1 VYALFKYL
9 AGLSRKALRSGLFAA
24 TRVPWRRA
32 ESLSHVASITHLAP
46 KALGPAAQRLTLSFA
61 DSRLLVRFGGAV
73 MKKIR
78 FGALM
83 LSTALSGS
91 AAFAGQNDD
100 LVARLNAAEQENT
113 AIRRQNMELAAAKPA
128 SFTDR
133 MADFFGA
140 YAADLPVAYKARP
153 PEEPGR
159 FRAWVEGGAIWTG
172 GDPVSRAFSLTDF
185 TTNSGRGENGPVI
198 PGIFDLSPKVGW
210 VAATGFDYKFA
221 GSPWHVSGQFRYG
234 QSGTASGSASSAGT
248 LDPSLLPNN
257 TEGFCFSPI
266 ADDIFPRFF
275 PNRRITACGGSQSTS
290 VTYKETH
297 WLTDLALGYDIAGHG
312 PTYVQVKGGLRIEE
326 FLANRTTNTNQ
337 TNFVNFATPA
347 FITCCGPTQPT
358 FTALSVMRSA
368 TFTDRNNFL
377 GAGPLIGLEGS
388 VRFLGAWS
396 FDYKGDLAVLFGT
409 QSEFETNISR
419 TTSNPAL
426 LGITN
431 SNFSG
436 AFSSAFTDEK
446 RFVTMLSGDIQA
458 GVSYWF
464 TPNVKLGASYRIDT
478 LIAVKNTKSANAE
491 SLVLPQRYWH
501 GPLVTL
507 TGQFTP
513 N

>member
-1 VYALFKYL
+1 L
-9 AGLSRKALRSGLFAA
+9 
-24 TRVPWRRA
+24 
-32 ESLSHVASITHLAP
+32 
-46 KALGPAAQRLTLSFA
+46 LG
-61 DSRLLVRFGGAV
+61 
-73 MKKIR
+73 
-78 FGALM
+78 
-83 LSTALSGS
+83 STALSGS

-100 LVARLNAAEQENT
+100 LVARLNAADQENA

-128 SFTDR
+128 TPVSFTDR
-133 MADFFGA
+133 MADFFGT

-159 FRAWVEGGAIWTG
+159 FTVWVEGGAIWTG
-172 GDPVSRAFSLTDF
+172 GDTVARDFFLNDF
-185 TTNSGRGENGPVI
+185 TTVGFGNGSSGI
-198 PGIFDLSPKVGW
+198 PGIFNLDPKVGW

-234 QSGTASGSASSAGT
+234 QSGTTSGSASSAGT
-248 LDPSLLPNN
+248 LDPSLITLLNSN
-257 TEGFCFSPI
+257 FEGCFSPI
-266 ADDIFPRFF
+266 AGERFPGDRGS
-275 PNRRITACGGSQSTS
+275 ISACGGSQSRS

-297 WLTDLALGYDIAGHG
+297 WLTDLAVGYEFAGHG

-326 FLANRTTNTNQ
+326 FIATRTTSTSQ
-337 TNFVNFATPA
+337 TNFVNFSTPTA
-347 FITCCGPTQPT
+347 ISCCLGPGLDPT
-358 FTALSVMRSA
+358 FSALSVMKSA
-368 TFTDRNNFL
+368 TFTDRMNFL
-377 GAGPLIGLEGS
+377 GAGPLIGLDGS
-388 VRFLGAWS
+388 VRFFGAWS

-419 TTSNPAL
+419 TTSAPAL
-426 LGITN
+426 LGITH
-431 SNFSG
+431 SDFSG
-436 AFSSAFTDEK
+436 AFSNAFTDEK

-464 TPNVKLGASYRIDT
+464 TPNVKLGVSYRIDT

-513 N
+513 Y